1 MKLTKLSTHCAIF
14 TLAICG
20 NLFLLM
26 PSLASVL
33 ESPANGATL
42 SGIGFI
48 SGWKC
53 DAKNI
58 TITIDQG
65 GHVPMALGM
74 PRADTQLICGTVN
87 NGYITQVNWNF
98 LKDGEH
104 TAVAYDNGEEF
115 ARSTFTVV
123 TAGVEFLRIGNQPLT
138 TECEVRDFP
147 SMGETS
153 RLVWEESTQHF
164 ELAEIVESV
173 TEQLDP
179 PTVPEESTLAQV
191 CPEWTT
197 TDVGNVSASHMQECL
212 DAGGDHTATVNG
224 LTILRHI
231 VSNNN
236 VAAARVLLE
245 AGADPN
251 AFSSEFEPVLHH
263 ALSQGS
269 GAIRM
274 VGLLL
279 TYGADPNL
287 TTSYM
292 YNPPFRVLF
301 SHWLGHW
308 EDDVLIAIEVLL
320 AAGARVHLDDSI
332 PTGTQETPLHYA
344 VLETIYLTREGGQL
358 PPETLEHVRAVI
370 LRLLEAGVDINAQQR
385 IPHRESE
392 QGYRL
397 GLTALHYAIQDR
409 AVFRGGTEI
418 VELLLEQGAD
428 PNVATSTIQTVREE
442 GTYTTKY
449 RWISVPHLTV
459 LYHVMNS
466 AYWHDN
472 LSLPLSLVQLLL
484 EAGADP
490 NLGDADGRNS
500 LFYLARVQTTEEREE
515 IERALVQAGAVPSET
530 YECHTNECVEAWAAA
545 NGNDAQENEEEEDPE
560 DEEDGGP
567 IPD

>member
-1 MKLTKLSTHCAIF
+1 MELKKLSKRCAIF
-14 TLAICG
+14 TLAVCG
-20 NLFLLM
+20 NLFLLTL
-26 PSLASVL
+26 PGLASVL

-58 TITIDQG
+58 TVKLDDG
-65 GHVPMALGM
+65 GHVPVALGQ
-74 PRADTQLICGTVN
+74 PRADTRLICGTVE
-87 NGYITQVNWNF
+87 NGFITQVNWNF

-104 TAVAYDNGEEF
+104 TAIAYEAGKEF

-123 TAGVEFLRIGNQPLT
+123 TTGVEFLRVGNQPIT
-138 TECEVRDFP
+138 TQCEVRDFP

-164 ELAEIVESV
+164 ELAGITEST
-173 TEQLDP
+173 TEQSDP
-179 PTVPEESTLAQV
+179 PVTPDTLAQV

-224 LTILRHI
+224 FSILRHL

-236 VAAARVLLE
+236 VDTARVLLE

-251 AFSSEFEPVLHH
+251 AFNSEFEPVLHR
-263 ALSQGS
+263 ALSDVGS
-269 GAIRM
+269 VAM
-274 VGLLL
+274 VALLL
-279 TYGADPNL
+279 KHGADPNL
-287 TTSYM
+287 SASYT

-301 SHWLGHW
+301 SNWLGHW
-308 EDDVLIAIEVLL
+308 EDDVLVIIDLL
-320 AAGARVHLDDSI
+320 LDAGARIHSEASV
-332 PTGTQETPLHYA
+332 PTDTQGTPLHYA
-344 VLETIYLTREGGQL
+344 VLATIHLTREGGRL
-358 PPETLEHVRAVI
+358 SPETLEHVRAVI
-370 LRLLEAGVDINAQQR
+370 LRLLEAGADINAQRR
-385 IPHRESE
+385 IPHQESV

-397 GLTALHYAIQDR
+397 GRTALHYAIQDR

-418 VELLLEQGAD
+418 IELLLEQGAD
-428 PNVATSTIQTVREE
+428 PNVATSTIQVVREE
-442 GTYTTKY
+442 GTYTTVY
-449 RWISVPHLTV
+449 RRIAVPHLTV

-472 LSLPLSLVQLLL
+472 LSIPLSLIQLLL
-484 EAGADP
+484 DAGADP

-500 LFYLARVQTTEEREE
+500 LFYLERVQTTEEREE
-515 IERALVQAGAVPSET
+515 IERALVEAGAVPSRS
-530 YECHTNECVEAWAAA
+530 YECLTDECVEAWVGEH
-545 NGNDAQENEEEEDPE
+545 GNDEQE
-560 DEEDGGP
+560 DEAGE
-567 IPD
+567 